1 MRKVQAGLLALLW
14 SLGALAWAQEVVV
27 YPGFAEVK
35 EPVLLPPSAWVY
47 LAGEKLSRMAPGSL
61 RLLGVEEKERINQGT
76 AVLFRYQGE
85 GPATLRY
92 LYTGLS
98 GEVFYT
104 LEEGRL
110 TLWAR
115 LRLEGGP
122 LEARKLTLLAGE
134 APLLGVAEAKG
145 IPMRAFAEAPSG
157 ESPFGL
163 FRYPLPPGRLE
174 PGTTEIPV
182 LKAQVSPT
190 RLLRYQGPFR
200 TDRLLALER
209 GYRFTAPF
217 PLAPGSLEVVEEG
230 FFLGQALLPATPEGE
245 VAEVWLGRDLEGR
258 LERSVSLLGQSEK
271 EATYRVETRFKN
283 PYPYPIA
290 LLLSETFPQPF
301 RLDFPEATHLPQGY
315 RLEVPLKPGEA
326 LTLVY
331 RLTLLR

>member
-1 MRKVQAGLLALLW
+1 MRKLQAGLLALLW
-14 SLGALAWAQEVVV
+14 GLGILAWAQEVVV

-35 EPVLLPPSAWVY
+35 EPVVLPPSAWVY
-47 LAGEKLSRMAPGSL
+47 LAGERLSRIAPGSL
-61 RLLGVEEKERINQGT
+61 RLLGVEERERVFQGT
-76 AVLFRYQGE
+76 TVLFRYRGE
-85 GPATLRY
+85 GLATLRY

-115 LRLEGGP
+115 LRLEGGT
-122 LEARKLTLLAGE
+122 LEAQKLTLIAGE
-134 APLLGVAEAKG
+134 APLLGMAEAKG
-145 IPMRAFAEAPSG
+145 LPMRALAEAPSG

-174 PGTTEIPV
+174 PGTTELPV
-182 LKAQVSPT
+182 LKAQVYPN
-190 RLLRYQGPFR
+190 RLLRHQGPFC
-200 TDRLLALER
+200 TDRFLALER
-209 GYRFTAPF
+209 GYRFKAPF
-217 PLAPGSLEVVEEG
+217 PLAPGSLEAVEEG
-230 FFLGQALLPATPEGE
+230 LFLGQALLPATPEGE

-258 LERSVSLLGQSEK
+258 LERSVSLFHQSEK

-283 PYPYPIA
+283 PYPYPIV

-315 RLEVPLKPGEA
+315 RMEVSLKPEES

-331 RLTLLR
+331 RLTLPR